1 MPLMILGLVALIAVV
16 AVLRM
21 AAGRDPALLM
31 NLARYAGIAVL
42 VLLTIFF
49 AVTERWVPAVF
60 LASIGWT
67 LFTRGRAVPEGWFP
81 REEPPPAQP
90 PKRDVSTMSRD
101 EALKVLGLG
110 VNAGEDDIRAA
121 HRRLMLQNHPD
132 KGGSDYLASKVNEAK
147 DVLLGD

>member
-1 MPLMILGLVALIAVV
+1 MPLLILGLVALIAAV
-16 AVLRM
+16 AVLHM
-21 AAGRDPALLM
+21 TTGRDPELLM

-81 REEPPPAQP
+81 RDAPSPAQP
-90 PKRDVSTMSRD
+90 PKRDTPNMPRD

-110 VNAGEDDIRAA
+110 PDASEDDIRAA

-132 KGGSDYLASKVNEAK
+132 KGGSDYLASKINEAK

>member
-1 MPLMILGLVALIAVV
+1 MPLLILGLVALIAVV

-21 AAGRDPALLM
+21 TGGRDPALLM
-31 NLARYAGIAVL
+31 NLARYVGIAVL

-49 AVTERWVPAVF
+49 AITERWVPAVF

-81 REEPPPAQP
+81 RDEPSRAPP
-90 PKRDVSTMSRD
+90 PKRDTSIMPRD

-110 VNAGEDDIRAA
+110 SDAGEDDIRAA

-132 KGGSDYLASKVNEAK
+132 KGGSDYLASKINEAK

>member
-1 MPLMILGLVALIAVV
+1 MGIVILGLVALIAVV
-16 AVLRM
+16 AALRM
-21 AAGRDPALLM
+21 AGAGDAALLM
-31 NLARYAGIAVL
+31 KLARYAGIFVL

-49 AVTERWVPAVF
+49 ALTERWVPAVF

-81 REEPPPAQP
+81 RDESSQAPP
-90 PKRDVSTMSRD
+90 PKRDTPTMSRD

-110 VNAGEDDIRAA
+110 ADAGEDDIRAA

-132 KGGSDYLASKVNEAK
+132 KGGSDYLASKINEAK
-147 DVLLGD
+147 DVLLDV